1 MKTII
6 SKLKNNSQRLIVS
19 LILLALYS
27 PAYSQGNS
35 FEDKYFTVEI
45 TIAVI
50 FVASLGVWMLISMLK
65 QKSRDNKKT
74 RQHLH
79 MQRKHNQLSHFK
91 Y

>member
-19 LILLALYS
+19 LFLLAIYS

-45 TIAVI
+45 TVAVI
-50 FVASLGVWMLISMLK
+50 FVVALGVWMLVSMLK
-65 QKSRDNKKT
+65 QKNRDNKKV

-79 MQRKHNQLSHFK
+79 RKHNQLSHIK

>member
-6 SKLKNNSQRLIVS
+6 SNLKNNSQRLIVS
-19 LILLALYS
+19 LFLLALYS

-45 TIAVI
+45 TIAVV
-50 FVASLGVWMLISMLK
+50 FVVALGVLMLISLLK
-65 QKSRDNKKT
+65 QKSRDNKKI

-79 MQRKHNQLSHFK
+79 RKHNQLSHMK